1 MQSYKSNKEMNPKAA
16 YQFGVKT
23 KDGRKGQ
30 GKLGSGG
37 GRAVEQKEQQQ
48 LKKIQGIF
56 DEKHGDK
63 YSKAFAADPEPAG
76 AAPSRTPAPKRR
88 RI

>member
-1 MQSYKSNKEMNPKAA
+1 MNPKAA
-16 YQFGVKT
+16 YQFGVKA

-30 GKLGSGG
+30 GKLGAGG
-37 GRAVEQKEQQQ
+37 GKAVEQKEQQQ

-56 DEKHGDK
+56 DEKHGKK
-63 YSKAFAADPEPAG
+63 YSKAFAADPELSTE
-76 AAPSRTPAPKRR
+76 PSHTPAPKRR